1 MTSPLSK
8 RNSLI
13 LLTTILAIGFLW
25 RLWFSWRDYE
35 LIVSFPLIDDSF
47 YALNIARNIALGNG
61 MTHDG
66 VNITNGFQPLFV
78 FLAVPVYFF
87 THGDKILS
95 INIILTLSAIV
106 SYFTAL
112 LTFKITRHLTSKKAA
127 FFAVF
132 FWTLSPT
139 VMEHEINGLET
150 GLAIFFLA
158 WTTWY
163 YLSRIRSSIPEREGL
178 PESQHENS
186 GLQSSMSESEIFA
199 VPAYQKAGGKQYA
212 VLGLFCGLAILSR
225 IDNGI
230 LLIAL
235 TLDILVKNIR
245 SGIEP
250 KRYIKNLAIFGVVCG
265 IVISPW
271 FLSNLF
277 NFGAIMP
284 DSGQAVRFLSM
295 SPRASNYSA
304 ASENLKLN
312 SIPFGFYLN
321 NIKIACTK
329 LNRTPFLQ
337 TAMWLGLLLSMPWLG
352 LLLSFAVAGGIALF
366 LLVYRKSLAEYIR
379 RMPKLADANWLILYS
394 VLIVAGYTLYV
405 FCQWFYPRYFFP
417 ITWISI
423 IYSAVF
429 IDFLTE
435 SRFIKH
441 GGKITILIGI
451 FFLTIFSVR
460 TLEKV
465 LERGEVNR
473 YYDVAIWGN
482 QNLSDNVVLG
492 MFQSGT
498 TSYFANQTVIN
509 LDGVVNSGAFKAMRD
524 NRMMSYLIS
533 QGIEYII
540 DWEWMVDDYLRD
552 YSDRALVERTLKLIK
567 EDVVRGDRF
576 GDVNVYKIE
585 NIPQKND

>member
-13 LLTTILAIGFLW
+13 LLTVILVIGFFW

-47 YALNIARNIALGNG
+47 YALNIARNIALGKG

-78 FLAVPVYFF
+78 FLAVPVYLFM
-87 THGDKILS
+87 HGDKILS
-95 INIILTLSAIV
+95 INIILTFSAIL
-106 SYFTAL
+106 SCFTAL
-112 LTFKITRHLTSKKAA
+112 LTFKIVRYLTSKKAA
-127 FFAVF
+127 LFAVF
-132 FWTLSPT
+132 FWALSPT

-163 YLSRIRSSIPEREGL
+163 YLSRIRSSIAERGGL
-178 PESQHENS
+178 PGGQPKNS
-186 GLQSSMSESEIFA
+186 GLKSSKPELEIFA
-199 VPAYQKAGGKQYA
+199 APVYQKAGGKQYA
-212 VLGLFCGLAILSR
+212 VLGMLCGLAILSR

-245 SGIEP
+245 SGIDP
-250 KRYIKNLAIFGVVCG
+250 KQYIKKLVIFGVVCG

-271 FLSNLF
+271 FLNNLF

-295 SPRASNYSA
+295 SPRASNYPA

-312 SIPFGFYLN
+312 NIPFGFYLN
-321 NIKIACTK
+321 NLKIACTK

-337 TAMWLGLLLSMPWLG
+337 TAMWLGLLLSMPRLG
-352 LLLSFAVAGGIALF
+352 LLLSFAVVGGIALF
-366 LLVYRKSLAEYIR
+366 LLIYRKSLVEYIR
-379 RMPKLADANWLILYS
+379 RMPKLAEANWLILYS

-429 IDFLTE
+429 IDFITE
-435 SRFIKH
+435 GRFGKH

-465 LERGEVNR
+465 LQRGAVNR
-473 YYDVAIWGN
+473 YYNVAIWGN
-482 QNLSDNVVLG
+482 QNLPDNAILG

-498 TSYFANQTVIN
+498 TSYFANQTIIN
-509 LDGVVNSGAFKAMRD
+509 LDGVVNSKAFKAMQD

-533 QGIEYII
+533 QGIEYVI
-540 DWEWMVDDYLRD
+540 DWEWMIDDYLRG
-552 YSDRALVERTLKLIK
+552 YSDRTLVERKLKLIK
-567 EDVVRGDRF
+567 EDVVGEDRF
-576 GDVNVYKIE
+576 GVVNVYKIE
-585 NIPQKND
+585 NTVQKKD